1 MNITISCK
9 LVHSSTKFNTIQ
21 SVYKQLED
29 FANTKID
36 NPLYALCFEKFSD
49 KINTDM
55 LQNVF
60 TNNTTK
66 DEEPYISI
74 NLSNEL
80 LSKSFLNK
88 NIVEEDNII
97 ITQFIHFLEGDTYRT
112 DINDSIYDNYT
123 KACKSRFNYFNNKL
137 NEVIDTLKELGF
149 AEVLV
154 NIQDK
159 DDLSFLKND
168 NRTCTETQVQKLANI
183 MSTFT
188 SPKIKLYYKLNINIK
203 PISSIRIKTDTD
215 TETFRNFVLAYTD
228 FYNKMS
234 LLLKQFNDVCY
245 AHTKDDINEFINLK
259 YKDMYDIFYNNK
271 VITDSFNFEISNYT
285 LSPIIDIY
293 HHSNTKNTTTN
304 DAVNIKIK
312 KFNLNYSR
320 TQTAELKHALEFYY
334 AFNTTMTQF
343 KEKYGDTFD
352 NINANLTFY
361 FNKTIF
367 KLSGPIQN
375 NTKKIKTKINEL
387 ILESLAELDNY
398 K

>member
-1 MNITISCK
+1 
-9 LVHSSTKFNTIQ
+9 
-21 SVYKQLED
+21 
-29 FANTKID
+29 
-36 NPLYALCFEKFSD
+36 
-49 KINTDM
+49 M
-55 LQNVF
+55 LQNMF

-66 DEEPYISI
+66 DEELYISI

-80 LSKSFLNK
+80 LSKGFLNK

-123 KACKSRFNYFNNKL
+123 KACKSRLNYFNNKL
-137 NEVIDTLKELGF
+137 NEVIDALKELGF

-188 SPKIKLYYKLNINIK
+188 SPKIKLSYKLNITIK
-203 PISSIRIKTDTD
+203 PSSDISDKTDV
-215 TETFRNFVLAYTD
+215 ETFRNFVVAYTD

-245 AHTKDDINEFINLK
+245 TYTKDDINEFINLK

-271 VITDSFNFEISNYT
+271 AITDSFDFVLSNYT
-285 LSPIIDIY
+285 LSPIIDVY
-293 HHSNTKNTTTN
+293 QYNNVQNKNTTTN

-312 KFNLNYSR
+312 KFSLNYSR
-320 TQTAELKHALEFYY
+320 TQSTELKHALEFYY
-334 AFNTTMTQF
+334 AFNTLMTQF
-343 KEKYGDTFD
+343 KEKYGGTFD

-375 NTKKIKTKINEL
+375 NAKKIKTKINEL
-387 ILESLAELDNY
+387 ILESLAELNNY